1 MLFSKN
7 YLFTCVFI
15 LCSIPHAVLK
25 STSLCD
31 PQSDLLKTISLSV
44 QRPTAFHH
52 RAIELEHSLDHEV
65 LSVSNTLSQKKNVI
79 LPCGGGS
86 RWLCGHLIFAKK
98 LHCMRFNRHGFCG
111 SQSVC

>member
-65 LSVSNTLSQKKNVI
+65 LSVSNTLSQKKKRNFT
-79 LPCGGGS
+79 LR
-86 RWLCGHLIFAKK
+86 RWVALAVWPLDLCKK
-98 LHCMRFNRHGFCG
+98 ASLYAL
-111 SQSVC
+111 